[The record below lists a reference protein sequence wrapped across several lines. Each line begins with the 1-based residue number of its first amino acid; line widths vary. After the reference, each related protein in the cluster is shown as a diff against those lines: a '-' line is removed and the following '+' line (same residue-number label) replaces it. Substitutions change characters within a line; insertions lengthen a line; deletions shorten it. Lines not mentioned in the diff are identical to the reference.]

1 MTCSLLSAPTQN
13 SSRFVRC
20 AIFSIFSI
28 ILFPISSTRSFSCSQ
43 QIRQYQHPYN
53 RRIVMS
59 GGEHTHVL
67 LQPFKLGQSI
77 VAQVELLQRNQPF
90 KILHLGDT
98 IRLDRKDLEVA
109 ESAQVLVESRRHSQ
123 IRTSQLPS
131 CFQVRTDMELTSK
144 ALILFFPN
152 HSSSSRV
159 NFSRFSIFWQS
170 FRSRYQSSDQLTLA
184 ISIHSLA
191 VCSHPAQGSSSTQ
204 PPSQARLPLPLRSC
218 SARDRA
224 CQLVSC

>member
-1 MTCSLLSAPTQN
+1 M
-13 SSRFVRC
+13 
-20 AIFSIFSI
+20 
-28 ILFPISSTRSFSCSQ
+28 
-43 QIRQYQHPYN
+43 
-53 RRIVMS
+53 
-59 GGEHTHVL
+59 
-67 LQPFKLGQSI
+67 
-77 VAQVELLQRNQPF
+77 AQVELLQRNQTF
-90 KILHLGDT
+90 EILHLGNT

-109 ESAQVLVESRRHSQ
+109 ESAQILLELRRHRYF
-123 IRTSQLPS
+123 RTSQLPS
-131 CFQVRTDMELTSK
+131 CFQVRTDMVLTSK

-204 PPSQARLPLPLRSC
+204 PPSQARPLLPLRPC
-218 SARDRA
+218 SARGTA
-224 CQLVSC
+224 C